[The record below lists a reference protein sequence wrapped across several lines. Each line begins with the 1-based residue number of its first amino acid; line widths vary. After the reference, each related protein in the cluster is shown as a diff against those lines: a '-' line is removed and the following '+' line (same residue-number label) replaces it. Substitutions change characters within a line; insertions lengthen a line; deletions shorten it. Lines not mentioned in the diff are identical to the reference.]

1 MIIVEEALHYN
12 TIFLLTARRA
22 LRALK
27 AVVRLQP
34 IFRGR
39 QVRKQ
44 AAVTLRCMQALVR
57 VQTVSILENKA
68 AQNSLTE
75 YMSQADLTEQ
85 AEKGW
90 CDSPGEQ
97 WMRLRKV
104 TNEER
109 RSHQERKSNCIYSLS
124 QQRQIIEDK
133 SLRKSKELLNE
144 DSKSSA
150 GSNPSFSLSRDP
162 YPPMPLGRLDE
173 MRNR

>member
-1 MIIVEEALHYN
+1 
-12 TIFLLTARRA
+12 ARRA

-57 VQTVSILENKA
+57 VQTRARAQTVSILENKA

-85 AEKGW
+85 AEK
-90 CDSPGEQ
+90 
-97 WMRLRKV
+97 
-104 TNEER
+104 
-109 RSHQERKSNCIYSLS
+109 
-124 QQRQIIEDK
+124 QIIEDK
-133 SLRKSKELLNE
+133 FLRKSKELLNE

-162 YPPMPLGRLDE
+162 YPPMPLGRVDE

>member
-57 VQTVSILENKA
+57 VQTRARAQTVSILENKA

-97 WMRLRKV
+97 WMR
-104 TNEER
+104 
-109 RSHQERKSNCIYSLS
+109 YSS
-124 QQRQIIEDK
+124 QNIQKQIIEDK
-133 SLRKSKELLNE
+133 FLRKSKELLNE
-144 DSKSSA
+144 DSKGSA